1 MTAEG
6 TRQNGGTDTGLRKKA
21 VVLSSVILLLAL
33 VVGSLFGDR
42 GILQWVRQRTQVED
56 LEREIGAIE
65 EDNRHLAAEILAL
78 KTDPRTIERLA
89 REELGM
95 ALDSETVI
103 LIQSPPSVRR
113 P

>member
-1 MTAEG
+1 MKPEG
-6 TRQNGGTDTGLRKKA
+6 TRQSGSTDTGLRKKA

-42 GILQWVRQRTQVED
+42 GILQWVRQRNQVED
-56 LEREIGAIE
+56 LEREIAAIE

-78 KTDPRTIERLA
+78 KSDPRTIERLA

-95 ALDSETVI
+95 ALESETVV
-103 LIQSPPSVRR
+103 LIQPSQSSKR